1 MKKTQE
7 EEVEA
12 KKDLE
17 KRYLDRVESE
27 KLKQEQERK
36 INQELKAERLR

>member
-1 MKKTQE
+1 LKKTQE